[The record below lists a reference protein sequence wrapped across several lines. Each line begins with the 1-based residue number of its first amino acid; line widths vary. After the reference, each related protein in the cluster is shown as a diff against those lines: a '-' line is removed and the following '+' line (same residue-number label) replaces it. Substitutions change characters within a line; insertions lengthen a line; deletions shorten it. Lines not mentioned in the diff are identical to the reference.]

1 MSSKTKRRAKIVS
14 DSDDMGSSDI
24 EQELK
29 AQKAKRHKPAPVAT
43 TAHSSSSGSSSGSDD
58 EWTMGE
64 KKGVEKEKKKANKG
78 GKGGQI
84 GKRMPAGRKMAPA
97 RPSTSGSS
105 HDDDE
110 GEEQARESQ
119 GGSSESSGDSSSSD
133 SESSSDESLQFDD
146 GLDEDLVGDEED
158 RSKLSNMTD
167 IEREQ
172 EMYMRY
178 EKRQMQKTRFEIEH
192 KLRRE
197 RRAKKKKAREQVERE
212 QNRVIRSSRRSRL
225 EDSSKSKA
233 IDELKAK
240 RSADKQKREEV
251 QETQAPAA
259 RQAAKEPLNAAEVYP
274 VTLSQRAP
282 LPVARSLR
290 EETQRMS
297 PGAALRY
304 ISNLEEL
311 TKIKLS
317 RFRLEKWVHMPF
329 FRDVAVGCY
338 VRVGIGAHEGR
349 MVYRVCEITEVIENQ
364 KVYSLGPTKTNKCL
378 RLRHGPQE
386 RSFRMEYVSNSPF
399 TDSEFS
405 KWKTELAQRGQPLP
419 TVDFIRKK
427 SKRIEQAKS
436 FQFKEEDIDKI
447 ILEKQK
453 FRKAPT
459 NYAMTKNRLFRRKEL
474 AEEDGDTETVSALTQ
489 ELLELEEKAE
499 QLDKQRSKGLSA
511 ISYINER
518 NRQRNVSRAE
528 EALKAELAVDKMK
541 DDDPF
546 TRRRCK
552 PTLVT
557 LTKDVVD
564 GSGTVQGARRVE
576 GDKKSTQEEVAAAD
590 KTSRPSTPNG
600 QKLAS
605 LGGGDQSTPNAS
617 LLSSTPAP
625 PTSSSASSS
634 HDLFSAHDFDIQI
647 DLPSTPEGTTSVK
660 TLNKSAVTSTP
671 RTNDAPKRSL
681 NLADYKKRRG
691 LI

>member
-1 MSSKTKRRAKIVS
+1 MCV
-14 DSDDMGSSDI
+14 
-24 EQELK
+24 
-29 AQKAKRHKPAPVAT
+29 
-43 TAHSSSSGSSSGSDD
+43 
-58 EWTMGE
+58 
-64 KKGVEKEKKKANKG
+64 
-78 GKGGQI
+78 
-84 GKRMPAGRKMAPA
+84 
-97 RPSTSGSS
+97 
-105 HDDDE
+105 
-110 GEEQARESQ
+110 Q

-146 GLDEDLVGDEED
+146 GMDEHLVGDEED
-158 RSKLSNMTD
+158 RDKLSNMTD

-178 EKRQMQKTRFEIEH
+178 ETRQMQNTRFEIEQ

-197 RRAKKKKAREQVERE
+197 RRAKKKKAKEQVERE

-240 RSADKQKREEV
+240 RSADKQKREEGQQ

-259 RQAAKEPLNAAEVYP
+259 RQTAKEPLNAAEVYSSNSEP
-274 VTLSQRAP
+274 ESSSSSGSESEGGDSEDESGGRSAGGSHDSAP
-282 LPVARSLR
+282 H
-290 EETQRMS
+290 
-297 PGAALRY
+297 

-405 KWKTELAQRGQPLP
+405 KWKTERGHPLP

-447 ILEKQK
+447 IQEKQK
-453 FRKAPT
+453 FRKTPT
-459 NYAMTKNRLFRRKEL
+459 NYAMTKNRLFRRKVCIHTHAL
-474 AEEDGDTETVSALTQ
+474 CVTVCRSW
-489 ELLELEEKAE
+489 
-499 QLDKQRSKGLSA
+499 QRRM
-511 ISYINER
+511 E
-518 NRQRNVSRAE
+518 
-528 EALKAELAVDKMK
+528 
-541 DDDPF
+541 
-546 TRRRCK
+546 TRRRSPC
-552 PTLVT
+552 
-557 LTKDVVD
+557 
-564 GSGTVQGARRVE
+564 
-576 GDKKSTQEEVAAAD
+576 
-590 KTSRPSTPNG
+590 
-600 QKLAS
+600 
-605 LGGGDQSTPNAS
+605 
-617 LLSSTPAP
+617 
-625 PTSSSASSS
+625 
-634 HDLFSAHDFDIQI
+634 
-647 DLPSTPEGTTSVK
+647 
-660 TLNKSAVTSTP
+660 
-671 RTNDAPKRSL
+671 
-681 NLADYKKRRG
+681 
-691 LI
+691 